1 MKCVRNLKIIL
12 WVFSA
17 RNLFTRRS
25 GGGLVQCEI
34 GRFSN
39 NIISVS
45 RNRRFRTRYFITVRT
60 IILDRYCCLHFL
72 ELFRF
77 VFDRTADKSLRRS
90 SNTYGCA
97 TTINCRRRYAAR
109 SLFFLNANV
118 HLRSMFELKK
128 KISQSC
134 PRSSS
139 VINYFTTHAKFFFR
153 RLFVPSGILTTAQ
166 LGNSQYSIL
175 RLQFRINNERE
186 FRVFVIV
193 LRLCSRWT

>member
-1 MKCVRNLKIIL
+1 M
-12 WVFSA
+12 FSA

-77 VFDRTADKSLRRS
+77 VFDCTADKSLRRS

-109 SLFFLNANV
+109 SLFFFKRQRTFAFDV
-118 HLRSMFELKK
+118 RIKK
-128 KISQSC
+128 KNLPIVPAIIVGNQLFYYPREVFFPATICSLRNSHDC
-134 PRSSS
+134 P
-139 VINYFTTHAKFFFR
+139 IGEQPIFNFTIT
-153 RLFVPSGILTTAQ
+153 VP
-166 LGNSQYSIL
+166 N
-175 RLQFRINNERE
+175 
-186 FRVFVIV
+186 
-193 LRLCSRWT
+193 